1 MTTNKHIF
9 NKGRNGFDIPTN
21 YFDDLEQQVQS
32 RVSETGSLPVQKNVL
47 SWVLS
52 GVVAA
57 TIITVAFIAFDTT
70 SKNNVV
76 VQQEPELSEEL
87 IEYFDIDYYDLTSE
101 LAEGDLTVEETNLLD
116 ETISDEVIAD
126 YLEREGVSDYDI
138 YAYYYQD

>member
-57 TIITVAFIAFDTT
+57 AIITVAFIAFDTT
-70 SKNNVV
+70 PKDNVV
-76 VQQEPELSEEL
+76 AQQEPELSEEL

-101 LAEGDLTVEETNLLD
+101 LVEGDLTVEEINLLD